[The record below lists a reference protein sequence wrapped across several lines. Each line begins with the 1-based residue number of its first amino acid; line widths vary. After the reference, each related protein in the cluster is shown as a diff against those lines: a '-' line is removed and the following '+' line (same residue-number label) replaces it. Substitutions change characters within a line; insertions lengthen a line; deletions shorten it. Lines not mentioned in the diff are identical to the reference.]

1 MFNARALI
9 RSGPEAAAALTTRYQ
24 EQTSSSNDASDAE
37 QQLRQPIS
45 ASEVDEASQMIFQ
58 RAPATPS
65 DYVFS
70 PSATVPSGPAGG
82 QVYPRLRHNQVLRRE
97 VLAMG
102 HRLAA
107 HPGVQ
112 NAILDDLV
120 EQGRRVPSGR
130 RGIHPNLQG
139 PPGNERGL
147 ARLVDMLDSEEESS
161 HRSTRTSRSGRSGSS
176 GHLMLQRD
184 RRGLFDYDDEPP
196 LPHLHLD
203 PRVSAELEGVYAEV
217 QADGWQPWREE
228 EKSDGSESGL
238 SSSRLSDGR
247 LGCSCKKCHASSG
260 LSLGTEEEEAQE
272 GTCWKDVLAEFECDI
287 CFDVLVGVHVLDNC
301 GHTFCGACM
310 ERWIDNAPQGECPV
324 CRTPVDKLVPVRKMD
339 DVRRHPAVRR
349 QRLLTLGVRPK
360 WHPVYAFAPH
370 VSSRC
375 AAASAALYS
384 TPHTYDTMNGRTRID
399 CGASLPASAG
409 LYLYLHLF
417 GNCALERLA
426 LRRVLRKIAFDE
438 RLDLPSPLRSILSK
452 AHCLMYSISTLLQ
465 NHLTRVQSD

>member
-24 EQTSSSNDASDAE
+24 EQTSSNNNASDAE

-161 HRSTRTSRSGRSGSS
+161 HRSTRTSRSGRGGSS

-228 EKSDGSESGL
+228 EKLDGSESGL

-339 DVRRHPAVRR
+339 EMIAKAVEAAAPSRERGAWYERKAHWEGTARRR
-349 QRLLTLGVRPK
+349 QEAR
-360 WHPVYAFAPH
+360 
-370 VSSRC
+370 
-375 AAASAALYS
+375 AAAAAAAAAAPS
-384 TPHTYDTMNGRTRID
+384 HSVVHAQGAAAGVFGRTGVARW
-399 CGASLPASAG
+399 
-409 LYLYLHLF
+409 F
-417 GNCALERLA
+417 GGTDAREEGGSRNRG
-426 LRRVLRKIAFDE
+426 RREEEGRGRRGEDDDDDDGF
-438 RLDLPSPLRSILSK
+438 RLDKMQTVLAVAVMLVMAVIKMRGLR
-452 AHCLMYSISTLLQ
+452 
-465 NHLTRVQSD
+465 